1 MDKVVHSRASRQS
14 QAYLPG
20 RGRQGLSSFLK
31 VLMVA
36 LVGGVVPSVG
46 LGVLAGKMDWGF
58 SLLVLLIGLS
68 AGISARLIG
77 TASVRFAWSWVV
89 IATVISLVVHGL
101 VILSVKQS
109 WSAKRDVEPAQLDLA
124 IKKYLTAQICRK
136 RGIVVFGYDEV
147 PAEIKARAA
156 KQLANMSTEQKVAM
170 IDEVFGKRIN
180 RRDSTSSVISKISI
194 VLLSLTAIVLA
205 VAASKINIKRISGL
219 TERR

>member
-1 MDKVVHSRASRQS
+1 MSK
-14 QAYLPG
+14 Y
-20 RGRQGLSSFLK
+20 LK
-31 VLMVA
+31 VLLSA
-36 LVGGVVPSVG
+36 LAAGIVSSTIF
-46 LGVLAGKMDWGF
+46 GVLAGKMGWGF

-68 AGISARLIG
+68 AGISARLVG
-77 TASVRFAWSWVV
+77 TASARFAWSGVL

-101 VILSVKQS
+101 VILSVKQP

-170 IDEVFGKRIN
+170 IDEIFGKRIN
-180 RRDSTSSVISKISI
+180 RGGSTSSIISKIRI
-194 VLLSLTAIVLA
+194 VLLSLTTIALA
-205 VAASKINIKRISGL
+205 VAATKINIKRMLGF

>member
-1 MDKVVHSRASRQS
+1 MDKVVHSRTSRQS
-14 QAYLPG
+14 QTYLPK
-20 RGRQGLSSFLK
+20 RGRQGVSSFLK
-31 VLMVA
+31 VLLVA
-36 LVGGVVPSVG
+36 LVGGAVPSVG

-68 AGISARLIG
+68 AGVSARLIG
-77 TASVRFAWSWVV
+77 TASVRFAWSGVL

-101 VILSVKQS
+101 VILSVKQP

-136 RGIVVFGYDEV
+136 RGVVVFGYDEV

-170 IDEVFGKRIN
+170 IDEIFGKRIN
-180 RRDSTSSVISKISI
+180 RRGSTSSVISKIRI
-194 VLLSLTAIVLA
+194 VLLSLATIALA
-205 VAASKINIKRISGL
+205 VAATKINIKRIPGFA
-219 TERR
+219 ERR

>member
-1 MDKVVHSRASRQS
+1 MDKVVHSRASGQS

-36 LVGGVVPSVG
+36 LVGGVVSSVG
-46 LGVLAGKMDWGF
+46 LGVLAGKMGWGF

-77 TASVRFAWSWVV
+77 TAGVRFAWSGVL

-101 VILSVKQS
+101 VILSVKQP
-109 WSAKRDVEPAQLDLA
+109 WSAERDVKPAQLDLA
-124 IKKYLTAQICRK
+124 IKKHLTAQMCRK

-147 PAEIKARAA
+147 PAKIKARAA

-170 IDEVFGKRIN
+170 IDEIFGKRIN
-180 RRDSTSSVISKISI
+180 RRGSTNSVISKIRI
-194 VLLSLTAIVLA
+194 VLLSLTAVAIA
-205 VAASKINIKRISGL
+205 VAATKINIKRIPGFA
-219 TERR
+219 ERR

>member
-1 MDKVVHSRASRQS
+1 MDKVVHSRTSRQS
-14 QAYLPG
+14 QTYLPK

-36 LVGGVVPSVG
+36 LVGGAVLSVG

-68 AGISARLIG
+68 AGVSARLIG
-77 TASVRFAWSWVV
+77 TGSIRFAWSAVI

-101 VILSVKQS
+101 VILSVKQP
-109 WSAKRDVEPAQLDLA
+109 WSAERDVEPTQLDLA

-147 PAEIKARAA
+147 PAEIKAWAA
-156 KQLANMSTEQKVAM
+156 EQLANMSTEQKVAM
-170 IDEVFGKRIN
+170 IDEIFGKRIN
-180 RRDSTSSVISKISI
+180 RRGSTSSIISKIRI

-205 VAASKINIKRISGL
+205 VAATKINIKRIPGFA
-219 TERR
+219 ERR

>member
-14 QAYLPG
+14 LVYLPD

-31 VLMVA
+31 VLIVA
-36 LVGGVVPSVG
+36 LVGAVAPSVG

-58 SLLVLLIGLS
+58 SLLVLLIGLC
-68 AGISARLIG
+68 AGVSARLVG
-77 TASVRFAWSWVV
+77 TASARFAWSGVV
-89 IATVISLVVHGL
+89 IATVISLAVHGL
-101 VILSVKQS
+101 VILSVKQP

-156 KQLANMSTEQKVAM
+156 KRLANMSTEQKAAM
-170 IDEVFGKRIN
+170 VDEVFGKRIN
-180 RRDSTSSVISKISI
+180 RRGSTSSIISEIRI
-194 VLLSLTAIVLA
+194 VLLSLTAVALA
-205 VAASKINIKRISGL
+205 VAASKINIKRMPGF